1 METRTARLVG
11 VGVLFLR
18 IISAY
23 IHTYTRVESCKQIN
37 IIYLVPCK
45 MYSSYTEKKKKK
57 NEKLC
62 QSEKKNQR
70 YTPTQTRSRIAETDT
85 MCISVCTG

>member
-57 NEKLC
+57 K
-62 QSEKKNQR
+62 
-70 YTPTQTRSRIAETDT
+70 TRSYAKVKKKINGTHRHKHAAGSQRPIPCA
-85 MCISVCTG
+85 